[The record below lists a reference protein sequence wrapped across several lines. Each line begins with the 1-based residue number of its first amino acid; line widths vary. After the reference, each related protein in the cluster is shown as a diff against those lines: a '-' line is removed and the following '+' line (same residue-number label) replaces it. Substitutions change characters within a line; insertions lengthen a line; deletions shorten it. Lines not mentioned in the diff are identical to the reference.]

1 MGHDGG
7 ASMAARG
14 PGAKRPMDG
23 SQGRALARALL
34 GESEAA
40 EGDLG
45 RVRTAINR
53 TRSLASRNLALIELN
68 ELEDGKP
75 AIGQVP
81 REAGERP
88 SAEDCMA
95 RRGRREAI
103 KGAFGRRSAVDM
115 RMRREQVRTVRSLKL

>member
-1 MGHDGG
+1 
-7 ASMAARG
+7 
-14 PGAKRPMDG
+14 MDG

-115 RMRREQVRTVRSLKL
+115 RMRKEQARTASSSN